1 MVKRFQLALLSLVAF
16 LTMIMAAPAAHTQ
29 GNCPCAAPKPES
41 KLTFTSSDPQLVQ
54 AFDWAKRQAMD
65 YVQGGSDP
73 VGLWYETGLPGR
85 TRFSMRDTSHQSMG
99 AQALGLAAYTHN
111 MLYHF
116 AANISDAKDWCSY
129 WGIDRWGR
137 PARVDYKND
146 DEFWYDL
153 PANFDVLDAAY
164 RMFLWTGDLSYVN
177 DPAFL
182 DFYKRTVDDYVERWQ
197 LGPDNVMQRKRWL
210 NIHGAFDPHENMQTA
225 RGIPGYREGPRD
237 YIVGVDLLATEY
249 QALEDYSYIEA
260 YRGDADRTA
269 AYKTKA
275 ETLKGFIN
283 STWWD
288 AKAGRFYSLL
298 DKNYQ
303 LQPAD
308 PQTATHANNVELLY
322 RGAADDG
329 PKLEGALE
337 SLLETIK
344 LNPSSQVEGESH
356 YPEVL
361 YRYGKPDVAYQEIMD
376 LTRLGRSRQE
386 YPEVSY
392 SVIGAMVTGLMGI
405 NLEASSPLEAWT
417 NGGYTEIVVTTFP
430 GLTSR
435 TGWAEMRG
443 LPIRT
448 NMVAVRQEG
457 THKTTL
463 TNESGPSLIWKPMF
477 AGTYETL
484 TVNGKPMKAASGE
497 LTLNRAVSWVRLP
510 VGAGDSVTVETPT
523 ARSSPVPVRTP
534 NPGLQKR
541 QTR

>member
-1 MVKRFQLALLSLVAF
+1 MRINIWQTLVAF
-16 LTMIMAAPAAHTQ
+16 LAMIASAPAAYTQ
-29 GNCPCAAPKPES
+29 GDRSCATEKPES
-41 KLTFTSSDPQLVQ
+41 KLAFTSSDAQLVK
-54 AFDWAKRQAMD
+54 AFDWAKRQAMA
-65 YVQGGSDP
+65 YVQNGGDP

-111 MLYHF
+111 MLRHF
-116 AANISDAKDWCSY
+116 AENISDAKDWCSY

-153 PANFDVLDAAY
+153 PANFDVLDASY

-177 DPAFL
+177 DRVFL
-182 DFYKRTVDDYVERWQ
+182 NFYKRTVDDYVARWQ
-197 LGPDNVMQRKRWL
+197 LAPEQVMQRKRWL
-210 NIHGAFDPHENMQTA
+210 NIHGAFDPHDNMQTA

-249 QALEDYSYIEA
+249 QALNDYAYIEA
-260 YRGDADRTA
+260 YRSDAGQA
-269 AYKTKA
+269 AIYEKKA
-275 ETLKGFIN
+275 GILKDFIN
-283 STWWD
+283 TTWWD

-298 DKNYQ
+298 DKNYE

-329 PKLEGALE
+329 PKLQGALD

-361 YRYGKPDVAYQEIMD
+361 YRYGKPGVAYQEILD
-376 LTRLGRSRQE
+376 LTQPGRSRQE

-405 NLEASSPLEAWT
+405 NLEAPPPLEAWT
-417 NGGYTEIVVTTFP
+417 NGGYTEIVVTTYP
-430 GLTSR
+430 GLTAR
-435 TGWAEMRG
+435 TSWAEMRNV
-443 LPIRT
+443 PIRT

-477 AGTYETL
+477 AGTYATL
-484 TVNGKPMKAASGE
+484 TVNGKPMKATPGK
-497 LTLNRAVSWVRLP
+497 LTFDRGVSWVRLP
-510 VGAGDSVTVETPT
+510 VGAGDSMTVETP
-523 ARSSPVPVRTP
+523 AAIAGHP
-534 NPGLQKR
+534 Q
-541 QTR
+541 

>member
-1 MVKRFQLALLSLVAF
+1 VRERFQFTRMQLVIYLIVVSA
-16 LTMIMAAPAAHTQ
+16 TAAAYTQ
-29 GNCPCAAPKPES
+29 SNCACAAQKPES
-41 KLTFTSSDPQLVQ
+41 KLMFTSSDTQLVQ
-54 AFDWAKRQAMD
+54 AFNWAKRQAMA
-65 YVQGGSDP
+65 YVQDGSDP

-99 AQALGLAAYTHN
+99 AQALGLSAYTHN

-116 AANISDAKDWCSY
+116 AENISDAKDWCSY

-153 PANFDVLDAAY
+153 PANFDVLDASY

-177 DPAFL
+177 DPVFL
-182 DFYKRTVDDYVERWQ
+182 NFYSHTVDDYVERWQ
-197 LGPDNVMQRKRWL
+197 LGPDHVMQRKRWL
-210 NIHGAFDPHENMQTA
+210 NIHGTFDPHDNMQTA

-260 YRGDADRTA
+260 YNGDADRAA
-269 AYKTKA
+269 AYQKKA
-275 ETLKGFIN
+275 EMMKGFIN
-283 STWWD
+283 TTWWD
-288 AKAGRFYSLL
+288 ANGGRFYSLL

-303 LQPAD
+303 LAPAD

-329 PKLEGALE
+329 PKLDGALE

-361 YRYGKPDVAYQEIMD
+361 YRYGKPAIAYQEIMD
-376 LTRLGRSRQE
+376 LTHLGRSRQE

-405 NLEASSPLEAWT
+405 NLEAPAPFEAWT
-417 NGGYTEIVVTTFP
+417 SGNYTEIVVTTYP
-430 GLTSR
+430 GLTAQTS
-435 TGWAEMRG
+435 WAELRD

-448 NMVAVRQEG
+448 NLVAVRQEG

-484 TVNGKPMKAASGE
+484 TVNGKPMRATPGE
-497 LTLNRAVSWVRLP
+497 LTQHRAVSWVRLP
-510 VGAGDSVTVETPT
+510 VGAGNSVTVETPAT
-523 ARSSPVPVRTP
+523 RLSSAPLRTSPPASVERQAR
-534 NPGLQKR
+534 
-541 QTR
+541 

>member
-1 MVKRFQLALLSLVAF
+1 VWQRFHLASFSFVAF
-16 LTMIMAAPAAHTQ
+16 LIVVMATPAAYTQ
-29 GNCPCAAPKPES
+29 HNCSCAAPRPES
-41 KLTFTSSDPQLVQ
+41 KLSFTSSDPQLVQ

-65 YVQGGSDP
+65 YVQDGSDP

-116 AANISDAKDWCSY
+116 AESVSDAKDWCSY

-137 PARVDYKND
+137 PARVDYKSD

-153 PANFDVLDAAY
+153 PANFDVVDASF

-177 DPAFL
+177 DPVFL
-182 DFYKRTVDDYVERWQ
+182 NFYKRTVDDYVERWQ
-197 LGPDNVMQRKRWL
+197 LAPDDVMQRKRWL
-210 NIHGAFDPHENMQTA
+210 NIHGTFDLHDNMQTA
-225 RGIPGYREGPRD
+225 RGIAGYREGPRD
-237 YIVGVDLLATEY
+237 YVVGVDLLATEY
-249 QALEDYSYIEA
+249 QALKDYAYIEA
-260 YRGDADRTA
+260 YRGEAQQA
-269 AYKTKA
+269 SVYEKKA
-275 ETLKGFIN
+275 ETMKAFIN
-283 STWWD
+283 TTWWD
-288 AKAGRFYSLL
+288 AGAGRFYSLL

-308 PQTATHANNVELLY
+308 PHTATHANNVELLY
-322 RGAADDG
+322 RGAAEDG
-329 PKLEGALE
+329 PKLERALE

-361 YRYGKPDVAYQEIMD
+361 YRYGKPDVAYQEIVD
-376 LTRLGRSRQE
+376 LTRAGRSRQE

-392 SVIGAMVTGLMGI
+392 SVIGAMVTGLLGI
-405 NLEASSPLEAWT
+405 NLEAPPPLEAWT
-417 NGGYTEIVVTTFP
+417 NGGYTEIVVTTYP
-430 GLTSR
+430 GLTTR
-435 TGWAEMRG
+435 TNWAEMRNV
-443 LPIRT
+443 PIRS

-457 THKTTL
+457 AHKTRL

-477 AGTYETL
+477 AGTYDTL
-484 TVNGKPMKAASGE
+484 MVNGKPIQATSDK
-497 LTLNRAVSWVRLP
+497 LTLDRAVSWVRLP

-523 ARSSPVPVRTP
+523 ARSDAVLKGRTA
-534 NPGLQKR
+534 Q
-541 QTR
+541 

>member
-1 MVKRFQLALLSLVAF
+1 MQEGFRSRFLRVTAF
-16 LTMIMAAPAAHTQ
+16 LIVAVSAAATCAQ
-29 GNCPCAAPKPES
+29 GNRPCAAERPES
-41 KLTFTSSDPQLVQ
+41 KLSFTSSDPQLVQ
-54 AFDWAKRQAMD
+54 AFDWAKRQAMA
-65 YVQGGSDP
+65 YVQGGRDP
-73 VGLWYETGLPGR
+73 VGPWYETGLPGR

-111 MLYHF
+111 MLFHF
-116 AANISDAKDWCSY
+116 AENVSDAKDWCSY

-153 PANFDVLDAAY
+153 PANFDVLDANY

-177 DPAFL
+177 DPVFL
-182 DFYKRTVDDYVERWQ
+182 NFYKRTVDDYIERWQ
-197 LGPDNVMQRKRWL
+197 LGSDSVMQRKRWL
-210 NIHGAFDPHENMQTA
+210 NIHGAFDPHDNMQTA

-237 YIVGVDLLATEY
+237 YVVGVDLLATEY
-249 QALEDYSYIEA
+249 EALDDYAYIEA
-260 YRGDADRTA
+260 YRGEVEQAADYQR
-269 AYKTKA
+269 KA
-275 ETLKGFIN
+275 EAMKGFIN

-288 AKAGRFYSLL
+288 AKTGRFYSLL

-308 PQTATHANNVELLY
+308 SQTATHSNNVELLY

-329 PKLEGALE
+329 PKLAGALE

-361 YRYGKPDVAYQEIMD
+361 YRYGKPDVAYREIVD
-376 LTRLGRSRQE
+376 LTRPGGSRQE

-405 NLEASSPLEAWT
+405 DLEAPPPLEAWT
-417 NGGYTEIVVTTFP
+417 NGGYAEIVVTTYS
-430 GLTSR
+430 GLTEQTR
-435 TGWAEMRG
+435 WAEMRNV
-443 LPIRT
+443 PIRT
-448 NMVAVRQEG
+448 NMIAVRQEG
-457 THKTTL
+457 TGKTTL

-477 AGTYETL
+477 EGTYETL
-484 TVNGKPMKAASGE
+484 LVNGKPMKATPGE
-497 LTLNRAVSWVRLP
+497 LVLNRAVTWVRLP
-510 VGAGDSVTVETPT
+510 VGAGDSGTVETPG
-523 ARSSPVPVRTP
+523 AGAGRR
-534 NPGLQKR
+534 K
-541 QTR
+541 